1 MFGVQRGL
9 AIQDLETGEG
19 EILLANARF
28 PVYSPSGHILFQRS
42 AAPGLWTAPFS
53 LETLN
58 LTGEPFAVNPEG
70 SFPSVAGDGTLVYR
84 EGSGAEHYKLLSRG
98 PDGEELEEIGRI
110 DGVIAG
116 ISLSPDGQ
124 LAALEARVEGNLD
137 IWVQDRVRGVNTRL
151 TFTEGHEGVPVWSPS
166 GNDIAFF
173 SRRRGG
179 NADIYVKS
187 ADRSG
192 EAQAVVST
200 PLDEWPSDW
209 SPDGDYLLYQT
220 RESETRLDV
229 WYSKLNGENS
239 GEEKVPFLQTPFD
252 EKAAQFSP
260 DGRFVAYSSNE
271 SGRFEI
277 YVRPFPEGTGKWQV
291 SRNGGNHPRWAKD
304 GGELFYVS
312 GDKLISV
319 PVTLDPNFSAR
330 SPATLFQDR
339 FLSSGI
345 FAPPYDVSA
354 DGQSF
359 LVRELIEGAQE
370 PVIRVVQNWYEEFR
384 DR

>member
-98 PDGEELEEIGRI
+98 PGGDELEEIGRI

-187 ADRSG
+187 ADGSG

-319 PVTLDPNFSAR
+319 PVT
-330 SPATLFQDR
+330 
-339 FLSSGI
+339 
-345 FAPPYDVSA
+345 
-354 DGQSF
+354 
-359 LVRELIEGAQE
+359 
-370 PVIRVVQNWYEEFR
+370 
-384 DR
+384 